1 MNEWKQIY
9 DGGSALKVKSAQT
22 MGKTM
27 KMRNDNKRHKKAAQ
41 SLPRFRKKHTQTT
54 ETTNT
59 HRVFKLI
66 INNSNEF
73 LNYNHFEMTH
83 KNPKPKK
90 QLDAKKLRS
99 PLTKII
105 SCNGISN

>member
-41 SLPRFRKKHTQTT
+41 SLPRFRKKTHSDDANYQHTPS
-54 ETTNT
+54 
-59 HRVFKLI
+59 V
-66 INNSNEF
+66 
-73 LNYNHFEMTH
+73 
-83 KNPKPKK
+83 
-90 QLDAKKLRS
+90 
-99 PLTKII
+99 
-105 SCNGISN
+105 